1 MIKLTLFQDCKDSL
15 TYANQWMW
23 YTTSTKEDQNQIIS
37 IYAEKA
43 FDRIQHPLMI
53 KTIAK
58 LGIEGTILSIIKA
71 IYDRLTAGIIPN
83 GEKLKAFPLNSGIR

>member
-1 MIKLTLFQDCKDSL
+1 
-15 TYANQWMW
+15 
-23 YTTSTKEDQNQIIS
+23 
-37 IYAEKA
+37 
-43 FDRIQHPLMI
+43 MI